1 MGQNDVFVAG
11 IYPFGFHC
19 VIYYIHTV
27 TGIETY
33 VLLRLFYVV
42 QVLYIHYALLA
53 FLKACCRTSY
63 CAWGAVFVYVLA
75 AFFNRNTYSR
85 YYSSLPQEFGMIF
98 ILPGIYFMYAFLKQ
112 RKIEVN
118 QCNKER
124 NAAGLKTWKCKSTR
138 YLMGFIAGFV
148 GEEIRKRV
156 IEMGCQQDFIILP
169 SGVSRINIKLKSIEG
184 TEINGQ
190 GPYISSEYIEKLFKQ
205 LDSLNEHDILVLA
218 GSVPDS
224 VPDSIYKVIMNR
236 LSDKKVMIVVD
247 ASNDL
252 LVNVLENH
260 PFLIK
265 QIVLS

>member
-1 MGQNDVFVAG
+1 MINTYGYCASDIPVHNYWINAMGQNDVFVAG

-98 ILPGIYFMYAFLKQ
+98 ILPGLFY
-112 RKIEVN
+112 V
-118 QCNKER
+118 C
-124 NAAGLKTWKCKSTR
+124 
-138 YLMGFIAGFV
+138 
-148 GEEIRKRV
+148 
-156 IEMGCQQDFIILP
+156 
-169 SGVSRINIKLKSIEG
+169 
-184 TEINGQ
+184 
-190 GPYISSEYIEKLFKQ
+190 LFKTAEDRSESMQ
-205 LDSLNEHDILVLA
+205 KGKKRCRIKNLEMQKYPLSY
-218 GSVPDS
+218 G
-224 VPDSIYKVIMNR
+224 IYCRIWTYADR
-236 LSDKKVMIVVD
+236 T
-247 ASNDL
+247 
-252 LVNVLENH
+252 
-260 PFLIK
+260 FL
-265 QIVLS
+265 